1 MLLIV
6 CDTSDGLKGLIKG
19 TELLGNFFCSQ
30 VVATSDRCAKP
41 GCILLFF
48 GYVQTVCVLSNFV
61 LHSPAHLAN

>member
-41 GCILLFF
+41 WCTLFSLDMSKLFVCCLILFCTLLP
-48 GYVQTVCVLSNFV
+48 T
-61 LHSPAHLAN
+61 